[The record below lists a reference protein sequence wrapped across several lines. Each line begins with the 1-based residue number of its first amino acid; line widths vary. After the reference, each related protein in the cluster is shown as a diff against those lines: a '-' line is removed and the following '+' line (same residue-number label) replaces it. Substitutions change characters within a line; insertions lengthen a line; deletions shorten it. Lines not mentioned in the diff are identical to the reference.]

1 MAKPRERWRARS
13 DAAKSALAKGICR
26 GKALRA
32 WVTSRLDGR
41 VEALVLVFRD
51 LQACLHE
58 TGRRKGA
65 SEAGRP
71 PPHVVENAAARSLQV
86 STVGPRA
93 HRGTAWPKSGASRQ
107 ASSHSRPK
115 GRKATSATASVK
127 NARRTDGKS
136 RPTRES
142 NGRVGAGVEGRL
154 QKSVRSIF
162 PPHEGVQSPGA
173 GWVARR
179 GGASRDRR
187 CMPSSGE
194 RVRAWERDRKGSAS
208 GSHSIARSRIEPTE
222 GVLDRAM
229 SAP

>member
-1 MAKPRERWRARS
+1 MPARDRE
-13 DAAKSALAKGICR
+13 AKGSVR
-26 GKALRA
+26 GWSSASARGRKRRGEVAPGEHG
-32 WVTSRLDGR
+32 VPEGTSGNGMAEVGSESSSELPLE
-41 VEALVLVFRD
+41 VE
-51 LQACLHE
+51 
-58 TGRRKGA
+58 
-65 SEAGRP
+65 
-71 PPHVVENAAARSLQV
+71 
-86 STVGPRA
+86 
-93 HRGTAWPKSGASRQ
+93 
-107 ASSHSRPK
+107 
-115 GRKATSATASVK
+115 GRKAISATASVK

-142 NGRVGAGVEGRL
+142 NGHVGAGVEGRL

>member
-1 MAKPRERWRARS
+1 MVVRLRTWSKTPRRGRSRA
-13 DAAKSALAKGICR
+13 
-26 GKALRA
+26 
-32 WVTSRLDGR
+32 
-41 VEALVLVFRD
+41 
-51 LQACLHE
+51 
-58 TGRRKGA
+58 
-65 SEAGRP
+65 
-71 PPHVVENAAARSLQV
+71 

-93 HRGTAWPKSGASRQ
+93 HRGTVQPKSGARRQ
-107 ASSHSRPK
+107 ASSHSRSR

-127 NARRTDGKS
+127 TPRRTDGKS

-142 NGRVGAGVEGRL
+142 SGHAGAGVEGRL

-162 PPHEGVQSPGA
+162 PPREGVQSPGA

-208 GSHSIARSRIEPTE
+208 GSHSIARSRIEPME
-222 GVLDRAM
+222 GVLERAV
-229 SAP
+229 SALKQGRGGLSWRGGKRVCGLQRSRPAASTRDMEPSG

>member
-1 MAKPRERWRARS
+1 M
-13 DAAKSALAKGICR
+13 
-26 GKALRA
+26 
-32 WVTSRLDGR
+32 
-41 VEALVLVFRD
+41 FRH

-58 TGRRKGA
+58 TGRRKEA

-71 PPHVVENAAARSLQV
+71 PPHVVENAAARSLQGEHGGPEGT
-86 STVGPRA
+86 SGNGMAEVG
-93 HRGTAWPKSGASRQ
+93 SE
-107 ASSHSRPK
+107 SSSELPLEVEGPK
-115 GRKATSATASVK
+115 GYLGDGERE

-162 PPHEGVQSPGA
+162 PPREGVQSPGA

-194 RVRAWERDRKGSAS
+194 KGAS
-208 GSHSIARSRIEPTE
+208 LGARP
-222 GVLDRAM
+222 
-229 SAP
+229 